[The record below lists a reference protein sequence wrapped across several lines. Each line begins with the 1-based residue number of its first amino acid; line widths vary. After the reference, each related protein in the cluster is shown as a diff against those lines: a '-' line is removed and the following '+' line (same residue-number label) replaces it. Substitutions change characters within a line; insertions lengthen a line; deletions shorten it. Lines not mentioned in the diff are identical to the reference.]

1 MIDLSKCKR
10 IFIDFDGVIVD
21 SNTFK
26 ESAIENALYEIL
38 GKNIKT
44 IEALNYFNLNAGI
57 SREKKLSLY
66 FNDEQISKVLKI
78 YSQKCFDFFQKAKPN
93 PHLYQF
99 LNYIK
104 TKHSHINI
112 FILSG
117 GEKREIEEFL
127 NQNNLSNIFDAILA
141 SEQTK
146 IEHLKTKQATE
157 NDIFIGDSKN
167 DLQTSINY
175 GLKFILFEEYKSF
188 KSFPKDEFI
197 KLNFLLRTKNFE
209 SLLNLISL

>member
-57 SREKKLSLY
+57 SRKKKLSLY

-157 NDIFIGDSKN
+157 SDIFIGDSKN

-209 SLLNLISL
+209 SLLNLISS

>member
-157 NDIFIGDSKN
+157 NDILIGDSKN

-209 SLLNLISL
+209 SLLNLISS

>member
-57 SREKKLSLY
+57 SRKKKLSLY

-117 GEKREIEEFL
+117 GEKREIEEFV

-146 IEHLKTKQATE
+146 IEHLKAKQATE
-157 NDIFIGDSKN
+157 SDIFIGDSKN

-209 SLLNLISL
+209 SLLNLISS

>member
-57 SREKKLSLY
+57 SRKKKLSLY

-146 IEHLKTKQATE
+146 IEHLKAKQATE
-157 NDIFIGDSKN
+157 SDIFIGDSKN

-209 SLLNLISL
+209 SLLNLISS